1 MIVKSNQVA
10 RFIFMLLGKAINGDD
25 MKASRKE
32 NLMTVLSGVSIGF
45 VNGLLGAGGGI
56 IAVPILKRLGLE
68 RKEAHANAVA
78 VILPVTLLS
87 AVLYLLKGYV
97 SLADSFVFIPGGL
110 VGSLMGTYCLKKIS
124 PVWLKRIFGGFMVYA
139 GVRLLLR

>member
-1 MIVKSNQVA
+1 MLVNSIQSF
-10 RFIFMLLGKAINGDD
+10 RFIFALCGNAIIGDD
-25 MKASRKE
+25 MKASCKE
-32 NLMTVLSGVSIGF
+32 NLMTALSGLSVGF

-56 IAVPILKRLGLE
+56 IAVPILKKLGLE

-78 VILPVTLLS
+78 VILPITLLS
-87 AVLYLLKGYV
+87 AALYLFKGYV
-97 SLADSFVFIPGGL
+97 SFADSFIFIPGGL
-110 VGSLMGTYCLKKIS
+110 VGSLIGTYCLKKIS

>member
-1 MIVKSNQVA
+1 
-10 RFIFMLLGKAINGDD
+10 MLCGKAIIGDN
-25 MKASRKE
+25 MKALKKE
-32 NLMTVLSGVSIGF
+32 KIMTALSGLSIGF

-68 RKEAHANAVA
+68 RKEAHANAVS
-78 VILPVTLLS
+78 VILPITLLS
-87 AVLYLLKGYV
+87 AALYLFKGYA
-97 SLADSFVFIPGGL
+97 SLSDSFIFIPGGL

>member
-1 MIVKSNQVA
+1 
-10 RFIFMLLGKAINGDD
+10 MLCGKAIIGDN
-25 MKASRKE
+25 MKALKKE
-32 NLMTVLSGVSIGF
+32 KIMTALSGLSIGF

-68 RKEAHANAVA
+68 RKEAHANAVS
-78 VILPVTLLS
+78 VILPITLLS
-87 AVLYLLKGYV
+87 AALYLLKGHV

-110 VGSLMGTYCLKKIS
+110 VGSLIGTYCLKKIS